1 MKIRTQGDSM
11 FPTLVDGALYE
22 IEPLYEQTVYI
33 GDIIVYCVDNLTICH
48 RVIDIRR
55 SKSRKLFIKTQGD
68 HNPDPD
74 PYVVTLDMIVGKIN
88 NSTNVL

>member
-33 GDIIVYCVDNLTICH
+33 GDIIVYCVDSYLKHFGDCALPQTII
-48 RVIDIRR
+48 VIL
-55 SKSRKLFIKTQGD
+55 S
-68 HNPDPD
+68 
-74 PYVVTLDMIVGKIN
+74 IN
-88 NSTNVL
+88 